1 MTPSIAPMTIL
12 FLALVPAACKTFSE
26 FRSSS
31 KEDVGRGFAIVPK
44 TIVPPE
50 MLVNAT
56 RIQKNSPNPTI
67 IEPIQVAPGLLL
79 LSEIIRP
86 RAYLRQGPGTHYEV
100 GDQILAKG
108 SRVIVQAQVGIWKKV
123 QVMADGRVGWL
134 HSKSVSDPVLNKSF
148 IRVESKSLPTK
159 GDCIFLSSYEPRGHF
174 SLASPNTI
182 GALALKKGCKM
193 RKLGAPLLP
202 LTLIIVNS
210 LLASCAPTL
219 SGLIKSSEGS
229 LVVSQE
235 SRINITSLSLST
247 ERHMATLNVQRDGSF
262 STRENLPAGD
272 YLVEALVPGYAVS
285 SKRVKIGSKEQVT
298 LMLQP
303 STVLK
308 TPSIGVNARLD
319 QGRGAGGATLM
330 PPSL

>member
-1 MTPSIAPMTIL
+1 MTPSITPMTIL

-31 KEDVGRGFAIVPK
+31 KEDIGRGFAIVPK

-56 RIQKNSPNPTI
+56 RIQKNSPSPTI

-108 SRVIVQAQVGIWKKV
+108 SRVIVQAQVGIWRKV

-148 IRVESKSLPTK
+148 IRVESKSLPTVSTIRPVGMAESFPERERIAVSIPK
-159 GDCIFLSSYEPRGHF
+159 GTVFSSLRMSQEGI
-174 SLASPNTI
+174 LV
-182 GALALKKGCKM
+182 
-193 RKLGAPLLP
+193 LLP
-202 LTLIIVNS
+202 
-210 LLASCAPTL
+210 PTQSVLWL
-219 SGLIKSSEGS
+219 SKKD
-229 LVVSQE
+229 
-235 SRINITSLSLST
+235 
-247 ERHMATLNVQRDGSF
+247 A
-262 STRENLPAGD
+262 
-272 YLVEALVPGYAVS
+272 
-285 SKRVKIGSKEQVT
+285 K
-298 LMLQP
+298 
-303 STVLK
+303 
-308 TPSIGVNARLD
+308 
-319 QGRGAGGATLM
+319 
-330 PPSL
+330 

>member
-1 MTPSIAPMTIL
+1 
-12 FLALVPAACKTFSE
+12 
-26 FRSSS
+26 
-31 KEDVGRGFAIVPK
+31 
-44 TIVPPE
+44 
-50 MLVNAT
+50 
-56 RIQKNSPNPTI
+56 
-67 IEPIQVAPGLLL
+67 
-79 LSEIIRP
+79 
-86 RAYLRQGPGTHYEV
+86 
-100 GDQILAKG
+100 
-108 SRVIVQAQVGIWKKV
+108 
-123 QVMADGRVGWL
+123 
-134 HSKSVSDPVLNKSF
+134 
-148 IRVESKSLPTK
+148 
-159 GDCIFLSSYEPRGHF
+159 
-174 SLASPNTI
+174 
-182 GALALKKGCKM
+182 M